1 MTLDRLA
8 WGLGGMV
15 NAGVSMALTRSQDLA
30 GLAALA
36 TMRQVTDARRL
47 LVARTVLATLHN
59 ATPPIAR
66 FAGAST
72 AITVLTA
79 GRLAAAA
86 VRAPAFVLSSL
97 LR

>member
-1 MTLDRLA
+1 MTLDKFA
-8 WGLGGMV
+8 WQLGGIAQ
-15 NAGVSMALTRSQDLA
+15 AGVAAALTRTQDLA

-47 LVARTVLATLHN
+47 LIARTVLGALHS

-72 AITVLTA
+72 AVAVLTA
-79 GRLAAAA
+79 GRVASAAL
-86 VRAPAFVLSSL
+86 RAPAAVLSTL
-97 LR
+97 TR

>member
-1 MTLDRLA
+1 MTLDNVA
-8 WGLGGMV
+8 WELGGIV
-15 NAGVSMALTRSQDLA
+15 NAGVRTTLTRAEDLA

-47 LVARTVLATLHN
+47 LIARTLLSTLHN

-66 FAGAST
+66 LAGAST

-79 GRLAAAA
+79 GRLASAAL
-86 VRAPAFVLSSL
+86 RAPVVVLSL
-97 LR
+97 LMR

>member
-1 MTLDRLA
+1 MTLDKFA
-8 WGLGGMV
+8 WQAGGIAQ
-15 NAGVSMALTRSQDLA
+15 AGVTLALTRTQDLA

-47 LVARTVLATLHN
+47 LVARTVLGALHT

-72 AITVLTA
+72 AVAVLITGRVAIAALRAPARVLTA
-79 GRLAAAA
+79 LTR
-86 VRAPAFVLSSL
+86 
-97 LR
+97 